1 MAIEVHAMN
10 ISRVNSNP
18 VLIQMDPQFSAN
30 ATKVQI
36 ANAVAVKQAKVN
48 KEVAQTVISL
58 LDTATQIG
66 SGQASGRG
74 IDVRA

>member
-1 MAIEVHAMN
+1 MN
-10 ISRVNSNP
+10 ISRTSNDP
-18 VLIQMDPQFSAN
+18 ILIQMDPQFSAN

-48 KEVAQTVISL
+48 KEVAQTAIDL
-58 LDTATQIG
+58 LETASQIG
-66 SGQASGRG
+66 SSQATGRG

>member
-1 MAIEVHAMN
+1 MN
-10 ISRVNSNP
+10 ISRADNNP

-48 KEVAQTVISL
+48 KEVAQTAIDL
-58 LDTATQIG
+58 LETASQIG
-66 SGQASGRG
+66 SSQTPGRG

>member
-1 MAIEVHAMN
+1 MN
-10 ISRVNSNP
+10 ISPANNNP

-30 ATKVQI
+30 ATKAQI

-58 LDTATQIG
+58 LDTATQI
-66 SGQASGRG
+66 SSQVPGRG